1 MSKSDAIIKLRAHL
15 AELFDARFGG
25 ADAARFAKAQ
35 GFADGY
41 IQALTDL
48 GEIGRGEILAL
59 ISEERSAAA
68 RRADSTYGVVPAPE
82 PAPDFA

>member
-1 MSKSDAIIKLRAHL
+1 MCRSDAIAKLRRHL

-25 ADAARFAKAQ
+25 ADAVRFARAQ

-41 IQALTDL
+41 IQALIDA
-48 GEIGRGEILAL
+48 GEIGQGEILAL
-59 ISEERSAAA
+59 VSEERSAAA
-68 RRADSTYGVVPAPE
+68 RRADATYGIMPAPE

>member
-1 MSKSDAIIKLRAHL
+1 MSKSDAIAQLRRHL

-25 ADAARFAKAQ
+25 ADAVRFAKAQ

-41 IQALTDL
+41 IQALVDA
-48 GEIGRGEILAL
+48 GEIGPGEILAL
-59 ISEERSAAA
+59 VSEERSAAA
-68 RRADSTYGVVPAPE
+68 ARADSTYGIVPAPE